1 MPARHTERRH
11 ASARDL
17 EACRDAI
24 RTGSR
29 TFHAASLMLP
39 QAVRDPALALY
50 AFCRVADDAIDH
62 ARDPRQALELL
73 QARLA
78 GIYHGTPAPE
88 YADRSL
94 ADVVAH
100 FRIPRALPEA
110 LLEGFA
116 WDAEG
121 RRYEDLAAVQAYGAR
136 VAGTVGVMMA
146 LLMEVR
152 NAASLARACDL
163 GIAMQLSN
171 IARDVG
177 EDARAGRLYLPLSWM
192 VEAGL
197 DPDAFLA
204 RPQFSPEL
212 ATVIARL
219 LREADLLYQSAA
231 AGIPALPVACRPAI
245 HAAGLLYGEIGHEVA
260 RNGFDSVSRRAVVP
274 PNRKA
279 RLLIQ
284 ALAGA
289 ALGRRPQI
297 ASDPAAAQFLV
308 DAVTAADQ
316 HAAQSPA
323 AGHAAAHAGGH
334 AATAP
339 AARASGAP
347 AAPDATVPARRRG
360 PTASAI
366 WVLELFE
373 RLERRDRALRQRGPG
388 YWPSSADSTSGAT

>member
-1 MPARHTERRH
+1 
-11 ASARDL
+11 
-17 EACRDAI
+17 
-24 RTGSR
+24 
-29 TFHAASLMLP
+29 MLP

-50 AFCRVADDAIDH
+50 AFCRVADDAIDN
-62 ARDPRQALELL
+62 ARAPHQALSLL

-78 GIYHGTPAPE
+78 GIYHGTPAAE
-88 YADRSL
+88 YADRAL
-94 ADVVAH
+94 ADAVAK

-121 RRYEDLAAVQAYGAR
+121 RRYQDLAAVQAYGAR

-152 NAASLARACDL
+152 NPTSLARACDL

-192 VEAGL
+192 SEAGL

-204 RPQFSPEL
+204 RPEFSPQL

-316 HAAQSPA
+316 HASQAHAASRAAPHS
-323 AGHAAAHAGGH
+323 AGHHAASHADAHASSASAGH
-334 AATAP
+334 EAVRP
-339 AARASGAP
+339 A
-347 AAPDATVPARRRG
+347 RRG

-373 RLERRDRALRQRGPG
+373 RLERRDRAMRQRGPG
-388 YWPSSADSTSGAT
+388 YWPSSADSASGAN